1 MDKKKKV
8 KCVRRKRQ
16 RERESK
22 SAMKKVNF
30 KSSTEKMSGFWR
42 SNWVAGKVEMA
53 TADNTNVS

>member
-1 MDKKKKV
+1 MCEEKETK
-8 KCVRRKRQ
+8 

-42 SNWVAGKVEMA
+42 SN
-53 TADNTNVS
+53 